1 MNHTI
6 TIAVIIFVAGLFGG
20 VVNYYRSYTINSGSH
35 RECMTCI
42 LIGVGASCLV
52 PLFLSMISSNLI
64 ENSRSDDKYFFTFGG
79 LCIIAAIFS
88 NKFINSIGEKVLKE
102 VEQTKE
108 GVNDIKTHNKFK
120 DKLTKTIEE
129 QLKDRLDDRLTK
141 EN

>member
-102 VEQTKE
+102 VQQTKE
-108 GVNDIKTHNKFK
+108 DVSDIQKQNKFNDNLAKIIK
-120 DKLTKTIEE
+120 D
-129 QLKDRLDDRLTK
+129 QLEDQLDDNLPK
-141 EN
+141 